1 MPNQVFEGID
11 EMQPSGSDKQQRM
24 AQRQPIPAFT
34 PTSIR
39 VSTPPVKIIDSEPRL
54 AVGHCLADR

>member
-1 MPNQVFEGID
+1 MPKQVFEEMD
-11 EMQPSGSDKQQRM
+11 EMQPGGSDKQQRT

-34 PTSIR
+34 PTPIR

-54 AVGHCLADR
+54 ALGHCLADR